1 MSRRY
6 AIFDAS
12 AAGADLTVQNG
23 GTLLTTDTTGLSINR
38 SIRLSIAVSEFDH
51 RAQFVV
57 FGDGALANKLSIG
70 LANATFDET
79 ASYAG
84 GDANSIGYR
93 VAEGQIHTG
102 GSSVETVATGA
113 LGDVIDVILR
123 FDGAG
128 GGTVAW
134 RRNGVLVTSRALPA
148 GLEDTALDFVV
159 SLGSDVEA
167 GDIRVAL
174 NSGRDDY
181 EFPLGDSDLGLYEVP
196 ALGNP
201 LRISDVDFLSA
212 PDDAPANAR
221 WEGVITRA
229 DILIDRAVHFWPWG
243 PSSAA
248 RGSAVSITFTD
259 PDGLADA
266 LLSGAWRDQPA
277 SVRYTDTDL
286 AAAIDFGS
294 FVVERCEVVDELT
307 RRLTLRDP
315 LAQFEVG
322 TQRRRFRPDAEENAA
337 NRLWPVTLGA
347 CFSIEPVLIDD
358 VNYVYAVDSLGAE
371 GIGKVRDKGDPLDQ
385 FAVPTPDF
393 TITDGG
399 QTITLAAPP
408 AGIVTIDAS
417 VTGDGYVPDTPVDA
431 VGGDGNPFDGTIGSA
446 PTNWDVFRAN
456 ALNDLPELLS
466 LNRVRFHQNLTRDSW
481 IQHQTATL
489 VAGQRYRWRVVVDQI
504 AGTSETALTAALL
517 LTQEANQFTDYA
529 RITTVGEH
537 VGVYTPVSTHD
548 VYLYYSANNFV
559 GGTGLDCIVSLAEW
573 IEIPAVDDT
582 GTDDEVEEALV
593 PLPLAEMMRQ
603 IIEVRGRLPSTSWA
617 QASAAAIDT
626 ASGYQGLG
634 FHTVEPVTV
643 RQALDAILDSYTAS
657 VYPDRN
663 GVLQVMRLIAP
674 EDATPDGT
682 LDESEMLTPP
692 LPRWDEA
699 PGLTRQLGARRN
711 ERILTDTD
719 LVTDEVAVTL
729 RLRRKLARQHRFVL
743 TYGGPLAPGY
753 DHADTAPPIGTR
765 LVKREDG
772 QAEIERVGEI
782 YSRSRSFYG
791 PVRVAGRSDIEIGQV
806 LTTTYPR
813 FGLDAGR
820 ALLVVGIRES
830 LLGDT
835 REVLLWGLSPEEE

>member
-1 MSRRY
+1 MTRRY
-6 AIFDAS
+6 AIYDAS
-12 AAGADLTVQNG
+12 AAGADLTVENG
-23 GTLLTTDTTGLSINR
+23 GTLLTTDTSGLSISR
-38 SIRLSIAVSEFDH
+38 SIRLSVSVSEFEH
-51 RAQFVV
+51 RAQFIVL
-57 FGDGALANKLSIG
+57 GEGTLANKLSIG

-102 GSSVETVATGA
+102 GASVETVTAGA
-113 LGDVIDVILR
+113 VGDVIDVVLR
-123 FDGAG
+123 FDGEG

-134 RRNGVLVTSRALPA
+134 RRNGVLLTSRALPA

-159 SLGSDVEA
+159 SLGSSADA
-167 GDIRVAL
+167 GDLQVAL
-174 NSGRDDY
+174 NSGRDQF
-181 EFPLGDSDLGLYEVP
+181 EHPGGDGDLGLYETP
-196 ALGNP
+196 ALGGA
-201 LRISDVDFLSA
+201 LRIADVDFVSA
-212 PDDAPANAR
+212 PDDAPANTR

-243 PSSAA
+243 PATAA

-259 PDGLADA
+259 PDGIADG

-277 SVRYTDTDL
+277 SVQYTDSDL
-286 AAAIDFGS
+286 GAAVDFGA

-307 RRLTLRDP
+307 RRLILRDP

-322 TQRRRFRPDAEENAA
+322 LQRRRIRPDAEENAR

-347 CFSIEPVLIDD
+347 CFSLEPVLLDD
-358 VNYVYAVDSLGAE
+358 LEFVYAVDSLGAE

-417 VTGDGYVPDTPVDA
+417 VTGDGYVPPAPVDA
-431 VGGDGNPFDGTIGSA
+431 IGGDGNPFAGTIGAA

-456 ALNDLPELLS
+456 PANDLPELLS
-466 LNRVRFHQNLTRDSW
+466 GGRVRFHQNLTRDSW
-481 IQHQTATL
+481 MQHQTATL

-504 AGTSETALTAALL
+504 AGISPQSLRAAVL
-517 LTQEANQFTDYA
+517 LTQSPNRFTDFA
-529 RITTVGEH
+529 RVADVGEH
-537 VGVYTPVSTHD
+537 IGVYTPVATHD
-548 VYLYYSANNFV
+548 VFVYYEANNYA
-559 GGTGLDCIVSLAEW
+559 GGAGLDCIVSLVEF
-573 IEIPAVDDT
+573 IELPNVDDT

-593 PLPLAEMMRQ
+593 PLPLAEIMRQ
-603 IIEVRGRLPSTSWA
+603 AIEVRGQLPASSWS

-626 ASGYQGLG
+626 ASGYLGLG
-634 FHTVEPVTV
+634 FHTTEPVTV

-657 VYPDRN
+657 VFPSRA
-663 GVLQVMRLIAP
+663 GVLQVARLIAP
-674 EDATPDGT
+674 EDATPDGA
-682 LDESEMLTPP
+682 LDAADMLSPP
-692 LPRWDEA
+692 LPRWDAA

-711 ERILTDTD
+711 ERILTDSD

-729 RLRRKLARQHRFVL
+729 RLRRKLSRQHRFVL
-743 TYGGPLAPGY
+743 TYGGPLAAGY
-753 DHADTAPPIGTR
+753 EHADTAPPIGTR
-765 LVKREDG
+765 LVKAVDG
-772 QAEIERVGEI
+772 QAEIVRVGEI
-782 YSRSRSFYG
+782 YATARAFYG
-791 PVRVAGRSDIEIGQV
+791 PVKVASRNDIELGDV
-806 LTTTYPR
+806 LTVTYPR
-813 FGLDAGR
+813 WGLDAGR
-820 ALLVVGIRES
+820 PLLVVGIRES

-835 REVLLWGLSPEEE
+835 REITLWGAAPES

>member
-1 MSRRY
+1 MTRRY

-12 AAGADLTVQNG
+12 AAGADLSVENG
-23 GTLLTTDTTGLSINR
+23 GALLTTDASGLSINR
-38 SIRLSIAVSEFDH
+38 SVRLSVSVSEFEH
-51 RAQFVV
+51 RAQFIVI
-57 FGDGALANKLSIG
+57 GEGTLANKLAIG

-102 GSSVETVATGA
+102 GASVETVTAGA
-113 LGDVIDVILR
+113 VGDVIDMVLR
-123 FDGAG
+123 FDGEG

-134 RRNGVLVTSRALPA
+134 RRNGALVTSRALPA

-159 SLGSDVEA
+159 SLGSSAAA
-167 GDIRVAL
+167 GDLRVAL
-174 NSGRDDY
+174 NTGRDQY
-181 EFPLGDSDLGLYEVP
+181 EFPGGDGDLGLYDTP
-196 ALGNP
+196 ALGGA
-201 LRISDVDFLSA
+201 LRIADVDFISA
-212 PDDAPANAR
+212 GDDTPANMR

-229 DILIDRAVHFWPWG
+229 DILLDRAVHFWPWG
-243 PSSAA
+243 NSSAA
-248 RGSAVSITFTD
+248 RGAAVSVTFTD
-259 PDGLADA
+259 PDGLADG

-277 SVRYTDTDL
+277 SVQYTDTDL
-286 AAAIDFGS
+286 GAAINFGA
-294 FVVERCEVVDELT
+294 FVVEKVEVVDELT
-307 RRLTLRDP
+307 RRLILRDP
-315 LAQFEVG
+315 LAQFEAG
-322 TQRRRFRPDAEENAA
+322 LQRRRIRPDAEENAR

-347 CFSIEPVLIDD
+347 CFSLEPVLLDD
-358 VNYVYAVDSLGAE
+358 MEFVYAVDSLGAE

-385 FAVPTPDF
+385 YAVPTPDY

-417 VTGDGYVPDTPVDA
+417 VTGDGYVPPSPVDA
-431 VGGDGNPFDGTIGSA
+431 LGGDANPFAGTIGSA

-456 ALNDLPELLS
+456 PANDLPELLS
-466 LNRVRFHQNLTRDSW
+466 GGRVRFHQNLTRDSW

-489 VAGQRYRWRVVVDQI
+489 VAGQRYRWRVVVDQL
-504 AGTSETALTAALL
+504 APVSPTSIYAALL
-517 LTQEANQFTDYA
+517 LTSAANRFTDFA
-529 RITTVGEH
+529 RIQSTGEH
-537 VGVYTPVSTHD
+537 VGVYTPASTHD
-548 VYLYYSANNFV
+548 VFAYYEANNFA
-559 GGTGLDCIVSLAEW
+559 GGAGLDCVVSA
-573 IEIPAVDDT
+573 IEFIELPNVDDT
-582 GTDDEVEEALV
+582 ATDDEVEEALV
-593 PLPLAEMMRQ
+593 ALPLPEMMRQ
-603 IIEVRGRLPSTSWA
+603 MIEVRGRLPAASWS
-617 QASAAAIDT
+617 QASAEAIDT
-626 ASGYQGLG
+626 AAGYSGLG
-634 FHTVEPVTV
+634 FHTVDPVTV
-643 RQALDAILDSYTAS
+643 RQGLDAVLDSYTAS
-657 VYPDRN
+657 VFPSRE

-682 LDESEMLTPP
+682 LDASEMLSPP

-699 PGLTRQLGARRN
+699 SGLTRQLGARRN

-753 DHADTAPPIGTR
+753 AHADTAPPIGTR

-772 QAEIERVGEI
+772 QAEIDRVGDI
-782 YSRSRSFYG
+782 YADSRAFYG
-791 PVRVAGRSDIEIGQV
+791 PFRVAGRSDIEIGQV

-820 ALLVVGIRES
+820 NLLVVGIRES

-835 REVLLWGLSPEEE
+835 REVLLWGLAPEV